1 MPRNMP
7 EPGRDQRH
15 GEAPHGYRQFLD
27 DVKERIRTARYKAA
41 MSANKELIGLYWQIG
56 KGIVERQT
64 TDGWG
69 RSVVERLSRDL
80 RSEFPGNI
88 GLSPQN
94 IWHMRSFYLAWAGN
108 ARFLPQA
115 AGELD
120 GQGIPQ
126 VLLEIPWYHNVV
138 LVEKVKDPAERAWY
152 ARNAHEHGWSRA
164 VLVHQIESGL
174 HERQGR
180 AVTNFKRALPP
191 ARSDLAGQVLKDPY
205 VFDFLAL
212 TDEKLERD
220 LERGLVENVRK
231 FLMELGVGFAFVGS
245 QYHLEVE
252 GEDFYLD
259 LLFYHLALRCFV
271 IIDLKT
277 GPFRPEDAGKMGFYL
292 AAVDDR
298 LRRVGDNESI
308 GIVLCKG
315 KKRLIAEYALRNM
328 TAPIGVSEYRL
339 TRDVPV
345 DLQRSLPS
353 VEEMERRLRD
363 GDGRRMKRGRGAR
376 FGS

>member
-1 MPRNMP
+1 MPG
-7 EPGRDQRH
+7 PGRDLRH
-15 GEAPHGYRQFLD
+15 GDAPPGYRQFLE

-80 RSEFPGNI
+80 QSEFPGNV

-120 GQGIPQ
+120 GRGIPQ

-138 LVEKVKDPAERAWY
+138 LVEKVKDPEERVWY
-152 ARNAHEHGWSRA
+152 ARHAHEHGWSRA
-164 VLVHQIESGL
+164 VLVHQIASGL
-174 HERQGR
+174 YERQGK
-180 AVTNFKRALPP
+180 AVTNFERALPP
-191 ARSDLAGQVLKDPY
+191 ARSDPAGQALKDPY
-205 VFDFLAL
+205 VFDFLAM

-252 GEDFYLD
+252 GEDFYID

-298 LRRVGDNESI
+298 LRRAGDNESI

-315 KKRLIAEYALRNM
+315 KKHLIAEYALRNM

-345 DLQRSLPS
+345 DLQRGLPS

-363 GDGRRMKRGRGAR
+363 GDGRRRKRGRGAR
-376 FGS
+376 FGC